1 VEALQKQPQLLMK
14 DGKLGGPFP
23 MHRLKRVNKPTTL
36 ISDDIQRIDFRDIA
50 IIKAARGDY
59 GPVVKRNADP
69 SYKQQNPFG
78 ESISNVLAQIGRFE
92 GSKVADNKAPI
103 PDDPVI
109 LSRYI
114 KRLGYF
120 LKADIMGICDFPK
133 YAAYSHDPGGN
144 PIDIDYKYA
153 IVIVMR
159 KEYNTMY
166 ASSGH
171 DWSGDM
177 TDHQAY
183 QHCGLVAHNIADYIR
198 KLGYP
203 AKAQHAR
210 QYPAG
215 YQVVI
220 PPLLL
225 MAGIGEIS
233 RAGIILN
240 PFLGLGTKA
249 AAVLTDLPLMPDKPI
264 DFGLQQFCQD
274 CKLCAK
280 MCPSKSIPMGDK
292 VMHNGYET
300 WKIDDQSCASFCT
313 SRKTGF
319 MCNTCVKVCPWT
331 RPNTWPHNF
340 TRWAVEHSS
349 LARKVVIKA
358 DEVWSSHRL
367 PHEKEEWWLDLVEV
381 DGVVKPPRQNE

>member
-1 VEALQKQPQLLMK
+1 MKKEQKIPQLLRK
-14 DGKLGGPFP
+14 DGKLSGPFP
-23 MHRLKRVNKPTTL
+23 MHRLKHVDRPTTF
-36 ISDDIQRIDFRDIA
+36 IGDNVQRIDFKDIA
-50 IIKAARGDY
+50 SIKAARGDY
-59 GPVVKRNADP
+59 GPVVKRNT
-69 SYKQQNPFG
+69 SREYKQQNPFG
-78 ESISNVLAQIGRFE
+78 QSIHSVHSQIARLE
-92 GSKVADNKAPI
+92 GNKVADNKAPV

-109 LSRYI
+109 MSRYI

-120 LKADIMGICDFPK
+120 LKADIMGICDLPK
-133 YAAYSHDPGGN
+133 YAVYAYDPSGN

-166 ASSGH
+166 ASTGH

-183 QHCGLVAHNIADYIR
+183 QHSSLVAHNMTDYIR

-203 AKAQHAR
+203 AKAQCV
-210 QYPAG
+210 G
-215 YQVVI
+215 LGLTSYQVVI

-240 PFLGLGTKA
+240 PFLGLGYKA
-249 AAVLTDLPLMPDKPI
+249 AAILTDLPLVPDKPI
-264 DFGLQQFCQD
+264 DFGLQAFCED

-300 WKIDDQSCASFCT
+300 WKIDDQSCSSLCS

-319 MCNTCVKVCPWT
+319 QCNTCVKVCPWT
-331 RPNTWPHNF
+331 RPNTWPHNL
-340 TRWAVEHSS
+340 TRWAVERSS
-349 LARKVVIKA
+349 LARKAVIKA

-367 PHEKEEWWLDLVEV
+367 PHEKGKWWLDLVEV
-381 DGVVKPPRQNE
+381 DGVVKPPRQKD